1 MNVKEFQNPFEFW
14 LPAGT
19 CCRNQA
25 ISNFFFEIWHLI
37 CRASFFSKILCMCQD
52 NTFQV
57 KKSKR
62 KTQKIH
68 CSLSAKYLLK
78 LKKVCLSE

>member
-1 MNVKEFQNPFEFW
+1 LNFGYLLEPVAEIRQFQ
-14 LPAGT
+14 
-19 CCRNQA
+19 
-25 ISNFFFEIWHLI
+25 IFFLKSGILFVGP
-37 CRASFFSKILCMCQD
+37 RFFSKILCMCQD